1 MTTIWDKLERH
12 LLHVQGP
19 SQYVGGEV
27 NSVRKDDAEVKVA
40 LAFPDAYKI
49 GMAHLGIQIFY
60 GQINERPDALCERV
74 FSPWPDLEDRM
85 RKDGL
90 RQASVDAHGAVRG
103 WDLPRTSL

>member
-1 MTTIWDKLERH
+1 MTTIWPQLERH

-27 NSVRKDDAEVKVA
+27 NSVRKEDAEVKVA

-60 GQINERPDALCERV
+60 GQINEARHQPDHRCRVKEVPDVEGDPAEQGPLDTGDERI
-74 FSPWPDLEDRM
+74 ED
-85 RKDGL
+85 
-90 RQASVDAHGAVRG
+90 H
-103 WDLPRTSL
+103 